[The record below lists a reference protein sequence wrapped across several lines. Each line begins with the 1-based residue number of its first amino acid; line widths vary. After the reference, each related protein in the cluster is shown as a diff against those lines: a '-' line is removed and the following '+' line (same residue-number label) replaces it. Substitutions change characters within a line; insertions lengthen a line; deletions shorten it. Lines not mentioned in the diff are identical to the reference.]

1 MDPHRKNFLFVFIYT
16 LSLVSCETTVSPST
30 IHFIRSRRDNHV
42 PKHLHTQGPIIK
54 GASAFECS
62 SVDKCQK
69 IEEFFIAENYTY
81 NCFESLLPINY
92 YKHEEASK
100 KLIRF
105 GYLTQNGKQIVEN
118 QKYTEE
124 CRKIRR

>member
-1 MDPHRKNFLFVFIYT
+1 MEIHSKIILYFLLFTSKCLASEKI
-16 LSLVSCETTVSPST
+16 VSPST

-42 PKHLHTQGPIIK
+42 PKNSHSQGPLIK

-81 NCFESLLPINY
+81 NCFESYLPISY
-92 YKHEEASK
+92 YKHEVVSK
-100 KLIRF
+100 KSTHF